1 MKEQI
6 KVIVKR
12 PGEKYGHI
20 AYIDNKLK
28 AFQHLVGGYI
38 ETISVDDLVI
48 VCNEEGKLRSLMPN
62 LIVNGDMVVGTIVVC
77 GVDAGEFTDC
87 PVEMN
92 EWRKMID
99 PYKVVWKG
107 EPKTNGI

>member
-48 VCNEEGKLRSLMPN
+48 VCNEE
-62 LIVNGDMVVGTIVVC
+62 
-77 GVDAGEFTDC
+77 
-87 PVEMN
+87 
-92 EWRKMID
+92 
-99 PYKVVWKG
+99 
-107 EPKTNGI
+107 

>member
-1 MKEQI
+1 
-6 KVIVKR
+6 
-12 PGEKYGHI
+12 
-20 AYIDNKLK
+20 
-28 AFQHLVGGYI
+28 
-38 ETISVDDLVI
+38 
-48 VCNEEGKLRSLMPN
+48 MPN
-62 LIVNGDMVVGTIVVC
+62 LIFNGDTVVGTIVVC